1 MLVDDAVALVP
12 SIPGRRALLGLTGAP
27 AAGKSTLARR
37 LVGGV
42 NDRLGPDT
50 AAYVP
55 MDGFHL
61 SNAQLDRLGLRDRKG
76 APETFDADGYV
87 QLLTRLRGDRLRPVY
102 APDFD
107 RALDE
112 PVAAALVVLPATR
125 LVVTEGNYLADD
137 APAWLP
143 LRDLLDE
150 LWYVDAPAPLREDR
164 LLHRHLHGGR
174 TESEARAFIT
184 ASERPNAHRIAA
196 TRPHCTR
203 VVTPDETA

>member
-12 SIPGRRALLGLTGAP
+12 SIPGRRALLGLAGAP

-37 LVGGV
+37 LVAAV
-42 NDRLGPDT
+42 EERLGGGT

-61 SNAQLDRLGLRDRKG
+61 ANAQLDRLGLRGRKG
-76 APETFDADGYV
+76 APETFDVDGYV
-87 QLLTRLRGDRLRPVY
+87 HLLRRLRAERARPVY

-112 PVAAALVVLPATR
+112 AVAAGIVVAPSVR

-137 APAWLP
+137 GDGWAEV
-143 LRDLLDE
+143 RDLLDE
-150 LWYVDAPAPLREDR
+150 LWYVDAPADLRERR
-164 LLHRHLHGGR
+164 LHQRHLRGGR
-174 TESEARAFIT
+174 TPEEVREFIASSET
-184 ASERPNAHRIAA
+184 PNA
-196 TRPHCTR
+196 TRAERGRRHCTR
-203 VVTPDETA
+203 TVSTEQ

>member
-12 SIPGRRALLGLTGAP
+12 SIPGRRALLGLAGAP

-37 LVGGV
+37 LVDGV
-42 NDRLGPDT
+42 NERVGADA

-76 APETFDADGYV
+76 APETFDVDGYV
-87 QLLTRLRGDRLRPVY
+87 HLLRRLRSDRSGPVY

-107 RALDE
+107 RRLEE
-112 PVAAALVVLPATR
+112 PVAAGLVVLPEVR

-137 APAWLP
+137 GPGWDQV
-143 LRDLLDE
+143 RDLLDE
-150 LWYVDAPAPLREDR
+150 LWYVDTPRELRERR
-164 LLHRHLHGGR
+164 LLRRHVRGGR
-174 TESEARAFIT
+174 SEFEARAFI
-184 ASERPNAHRIAA
+184 ASSERPNARRVERGRA
-196 TRPHCTR
+196 HCTR
-203 VVTPDETA
+203 TVLSDQ